1 MFSLSLS
8 LTLSLLFVLVPVR
21 FVRIIYYSY
30 PAQSPI
36 EEYENSHN
44 SNESYALVVIVGIY
58 GVDSPFSASKA
69 QS

>member
-8 LTLSLLFVLVPVR
+8 LSLLFVLVPVR
-21 FVRIIYYSY
+21 FVRIIYYSS

-58 GVDSPFSASKA
+58 GVDSPPSASKA

>member
-1 MFSLSLS
+1 MLFLSLSLS
-8 LTLSLLFVLVPVR
+8 ILFVLVPVR
-21 FVRIIYYSY
+21 FVRIIYYTS
-30 PAQSPI
+30 PAQSPV

-58 GVDSPFSASKA
+58 GVDSPPSASKA